1 MRVRRLLA
9 PVAVFV
15 AAGAV
20 LWPLSGTGF
29 VEAFALFLL
38 CVVVLFGVFTVASE
52 ARAEAEGRA
61 RLEEE
66 LAGLR
71 GAPAREG
78 EVA

>member
-1 MRVRRLLA
+1 MRS
-9 PVAVFV
+9 AVVVVVVTGVF
-15 AAGAV
+15 AAV
-20 LWPLSGTGF
+20 LWPLAETGF

-38 CVVVLFGVFTVASE
+38 CVVALFGVFTVAAE
-52 ARAEAEGRA
+52 ARAEAEERA
-61 RLEEE
+61 RLEEQ

>member
-9 PVAVFV
+9 PVAVFA
-15 AAGAV
+15 AAGAL
-20 LWPLSGTGF
+20 LWPLAETGF

-38 CVVVLFGVFTVASE
+38 CVVVLFGVFTVAAE
-52 ARAEAEGRA
+52 ARAEAEERA
-61 RLEEE
+61 RLEEQ